1 MRKLTKE
8 RRQEII
14 NFMLKDESI
23 DDRKALTPIYKKF
36 KDSELEMLMLK
47 FRHRKAK

>member
-23 DDRKALTPIYKKF
+23 DDRETLKPIYKNF